1 MSPSGSVEL
10 GVAVSVW
17 SVVGVVVERTMPLM
31 LGAVFCTVAA
41 AEVSGAPASEPSSG
55 VTVTVIAS
63 FLSPLPGW
71 ERSRLA
77 PVAPAMSLPFLCHW

>member
-31 LGAVFCTVAA
+31 LGAVFGTGPAA
-41 AEVSGAPASEPSSG
+41 AEVEPAS
-55 VTVTVIAS
+55 A
-63 FLSPLPGW
+63 
-71 ERSRLA
+71 
-77 PVAPAMSLPFLCHW
+77 

>member
-1 MSPSGSVEL
+1 MIATEIVSPVFGEASGIATRS
-10 GVAVSVW
+10 
-17 SVVGVVVERTMPLM
+17 RT
-31 LGAVFCTVAA
+31 GAVFCTVAA